1 MKTPEKRHPMTLRYK
16 MIKFFKLFS
25 YRKYYHV
32 CLTIQLHISSIFQN
46 LCKLIVADICDE
58 VINRVQ
64 IGRVEELDDATS
76 PFPEIETVINNI
88 TISFLITNIIVY
100 SSPIYEKEK

>member
-1 MKTPEKRHPMTLRYK
+1 

-25 YRKYYHV
+25 YKIFSTYYHV

-64 IGRVEELDDATS
+64 IGRVEELEDVTS
-76 PFPEIETVINNI
+76 LIPEIETVINNI
-88 TISFLITNIIVY
+88 SISFLITNRILKLQV
-100 SSPIYEKEK
+100 